1 MKLLRKAVSMNQDSR
16 KEEIIKAATS
26 MDFHPVEFTDSRKL
40 QEYQKIPM
48 TDISGLGSI
57 FAEMIPGLRTVTKT
71 ATINAQGLYRC
82 TFPSGIA
89 GRLAEF
95 NDGSGSLGTIIN
107 KNGIVGQARW
117 NPAGVVS
124 ATQTFTVPISPASL
138 FIAATLIQMNHKL
151 DKIQKLGE
159 DILNYQKERDRAK
172 QEANFEE
179 LVSIYN
185 KLKYNIQD
193 QKWHEVSYVAVQSM
207 RRETVSQI
215 KLLRSQIE
223 GYLDKHN
230 LIHSKQDTAQ
240 MMQKVQNDF
249 QLYRLGVFMYSF
261 ATYLMAILHENFS
274 QDYLKTVCDDIDKYV
289 IGYRLFYTDCYNKLE
304 HSSRTS
310 LESKLIQGI
319 ASVSSTAGKVIHNIP
334 VVEKGPIDEK
344 LMDAGKSLHNY
355 DVKLTEKAMK
365 NFKENMS
372 SGARQFEEG
381 IEEISRLYNSP
392 MEVLLDQDNVY
403 IKLAG

>member
-1 MKLLRKAVSMNQDSR
+1 MDSR
-16 KEEIIKAATS
+16 DRKDEIIKAATS
-26 MDFHPVEFTDSRKL
+26 MEFHPVEFSDSRKL

-48 TDISGLGSI
+48 SDISGLGSI

-71 ATINAQGLYRC
+71 TTINAQGLYRC

-107 KNGIVGQARW
+107 SNGIVGQARW
-117 NPAGVVS
+117 NPAGTVS
-124 ATQTFTVPISPASL
+124 ATQSFTVPVSPASI
-138 FIAATLIQMNHKL
+138 FMAVAMIQINHKL

-223 GYLDKHN
+223 GYLDKHD
-230 LIHSKQDTAQ
+230 LIHSKQNTAQ
-240 MMQKVQNDF
+240 MMQNVQNDF

-261 ATYLMAILHENFS
+261 ATYLMAILHENFL
-274 QDYLKTVCDDIDKYV
+274 QDYLKLVCDDIEKYAT
-289 IGYRLFYTDCYNKLE
+289 GYRLFYTDCYNKLE
-304 HSSRTS
+304 RSSQTS
-310 LESKLIQGI
+310 LESKFVKGV
-319 ASVSSTAGKVIHNIP
+319 ANVSSTAGKIIHSIP

-344 LMDAGKSLHNY
+344 LMDAGKALHNY
-355 DVKLTEKAMK
+355 DRQQTEKAMK
-365 NFKENMS
+365 DFKENRT
-372 SGARQFEEG
+372 SGARQFEDG

-392 MEVLLDQDNVY
+392 MEVLLDQNNVY
-403 IKLAG
+403 IKLADRIKDLSDTI